1 MPAFASKGH
10 LIRSFNKLGDLLLT
24 FGKQNKKPHAEQKAT
39 NDYEQAVLEPAYV
52 QKPVNPPKPLQTTS
66 KTPSPVTPLKVNWNT
81 SKPNGLQVRD
91 PRVFSAGKQMF
102 DQLIY
107 KGVEPDL
114 TLTISR
120 ELLESGVTEPIA
132 ITMKSGDTLYK
143 VVPKN
148 SGKPSDNSPYFID
161 KKAFDS
167 LPSDTNE
174 IGNHLGLP
182 QIPEEFDIYS
192 ITAKSE
198 SVIYQSEIAPFIVN
212 NGEHIRSGGGVQTLV
227 PDRSVFTSPK
237 LVE

>member
-1 MPAFASKGH
+1 M
-10 LIRSFNKLGDLLLT
+10 
-24 FGKQNKKPHAEQKAT
+24 
-39 NDYEQAVLEPAYV
+39 LEPAYV

-102 DQLIY
+102 DQLIN

-114 TLTISR
+114 ALTISR

>member
-1 MPAFASKGH
+1 MPYLRQRSLTGIPASASFKIATIWLSVMRL
-10 LIRSFNKLGDLLLT
+10 LIVKLLC
-24 FGKQNKKPHAEQKAT
+24 F
-39 NDYEQAVLEPAYV
+39 
-52 QKPVNPPKPLQTTS
+52 S
-66 KTPSPVTPLKVNWNT
+66 LKEILRVGCIILRGSYT

-102 DQLIY
+102 DQLIN

-114 TLTISR
+114 ALTISR